1 MYIWNVTAL
10 VQELKSEGL
19 SQKEQLKYFLTYIL
33 LMLVAIDPYFHS
45 DHEYVIYDTIDT
57 VISLVITIVGV
68 IYCYK
73 VNESVVGK
81 DFILR
86 FVTLGLP
93 ITVRLFV
100 FLLPFT
106 VIYYVILNQV
116 EINVATTQL
125 KDVVFTVIF
134 MVSFYYYFSKVLKT
148 LDNA

>member
-73 VNESVVGK
+73 VNESVDGK

-106 VIYYVILNQV
+106 VIYYAILNQI

-134 MVSFYYYFSKVLKT
+134 MISFYYYFSKVLKT